1 MIGRRAGVLRERNFR
16 RFFVGYATSLLGTS
30 MSAVA
35 VAFAVLDSGG
45 TAAGLGYVFAAGIVP
60 QVIFMLGG
68 GVIADRF
75 GRRRAMLA
83 ADAVRCCAQ
92 AALAAA
98 LFLGHPRIWVFVLLA
113 GLVGTGDAFFGPA
126 LSGLTVEIA
135 SSGQRANANAL
146 LSVANSAARVAGPAL
161 AGILVAVAGPAVVI
175 ACDAA
180 SYGASVFA
188 LGLLR
193 LPGAAR
199 RSGRSPLADLAEGWA
214 EFRSRAW
221 LVITTVQFTLFNL
234 LTWGPFLVLGPV
246 VSKAYLGGAGGWGAV
261 MAALGGGSILGGL
274 LALGRRPRRP
284 VAAATASTFGYAVP
298 GALLALHAPVAAVA
312 AGALVAGLG
321 SGLGQAFDAT
331 AIQQQVPAGALSRV
345 SAFETVT
352 AFAFG
357 PLAFAAAGPVA
368 AVVGPGTV
376 LGFGAAWSALSSAVA
391 LALPAIWAVTWRER
405 AEPASAAGAPVS
417 PPTAD
422 AQAHHD
428 RGALPARGTTPGPP
442 GIAPPP

>member
-16 RFFVGYATSLLGTS
+16 RFFVGYTTSLLGTS

-45 TAAGLGYVFAAGIVP
+45 TAADLGYVFAAGIVP

-75 GRRRAMLA
+75 GRRRVMLA

-180 SYGASVFA
+180 SYGASVLA

-214 EFRSRAW
+214 EFRSSAW

-298 GALLALHAPVAAVA
+298 GALLAMHAPVAAVA

-331 AIQQQVPAGALSRV
+331 AIQQHVPASALSRV
-345 SAFETVT
+345 SAFQTVT

-391 LALPAIWAVTWRER
+391 LALPVIWAVTWRER
-405 AEPASAAGAPVS
+405 AESASAASAPVS
-417 PPTAD
+417 SSTAD

-428 RGALPARGTTPGPP
+428 RGGSLAADDQ
-442 GIAPPP
+442 